1 MLKDTITKQYNMR
14 PIIDILNE
22 LRPLMGS
29 TDPVERQQFEQLMA
43 ELKNREVSD
52 DEKKMIGDFYQTG
65 LKEVEDDI
73 IHLREK
79 IGSDYDLLPLAYIA
93 EKYFK
98 KTRSWLYQ
106 RLNGYSVRGKVYTL
120 NSAEKDIFNQAVQD
134 IAKRISSVHI

>member
-1 MLKDTITKQYNMR
+1 MRTIT
-14 PIIDILNE
+14 DILNE
-22 LRPLMGS
+22 LKPLMGS
-29 TDPVERQQFEQLMA
+29 TDPAERQRIEQLMA
-43 ELKNREVSD
+43 ELANREVSEE
-52 DEKKMIGDFYQTG
+52 EKEMIGKFYQSG
-65 LKEVEDDI
+65 LKEVKDDI
-73 IHLREK
+73 IHLRER

>member
-1 MLKDTITKQYNMR
+1 MRAIT
-14 PIIDILNE
+14 DILNE
-22 LRPLMGS
+22 LKPLMGS
-29 TDPVERQQFEQLMA
+29 TNPIERQRFEQLMA
-43 ELKNREVSD
+43 ELTNREVSEE
-52 DEKKMIGDFYQTG
+52 EKEMIGDFYQSG
-65 LKEVEDDI
+65 LKEVKDDI
-73 IHLREK
+73 VHLRDR

>member
-1 MLKDTITKQYNMR
+1 MRAIT
-14 PIIDILNE
+14 DILNE
-22 LRPLMGS
+22 LKPLMGS
-29 TDPVERQQFEQLMA
+29 TNPIERQRFEQLMA
-43 ELKNREVSD
+43 ELTNREVSEE
-52 DEKKMIGDFYQTG
+52 EKEMIGDFYQSG
-65 LKEVEDDI
+65 LKEVKDDI
-73 IHLREK
+73 VHLRDR
-79 IGSDYDLLPLAYIA
+79 IGTDYDLLPLAYIA